1 MAQMNGFLSND
12 RQPNGVSEGTSDFLK
27 PPGKPAKLPHA
38 TNKLEFRRL
47 VVCGEQSPGES
58 WVLADCSRPLAA
70 CHSRE
75 LRRRVLDLGHSENQK
90 DKGRLQNLTLYSRI
104 SPRLLKHEDDDG
116 IRV

>member
-1 MAQMNGFLSND
+1 MNGFLSND

-47 VVCGEQSPGES
+47 VICGEQSPGES

-70 CHSRE
+70 CHSESFDGVYLIWDTVRTK
-75 LRRRVLDLGHSENQK
+75 RQRDTPKPDVVF
-90 DKGRLQNLTLYSRI
+90 QNKPTLA
-104 SPRLLKHEDDDG
+104 KA
-116 IRV
+116 